1 MRERYIVARCRLERP
16 RAVAPAPVLPPN
28 RPVFVLV
35 GMLGDTIMCL
45 PVLETARKLWP
56 QARISAI
63 VTPRIREMLSGL
75 SYIDELL
82 IGTADPL
89 SIRGKDEAE
98 ATRAMIESRGFDAA
112 FMLGGDQYAALFYR
126 AGVPIRVGPAPCVY
140 SPLYTH
146 AYPIDDG
153 KTWGPNERLGALRS
167 LGVNAPSTVPR
178 LELSAEMI
186 SAFREKRE
194 VLGLRLDEDFV
205 VLHPFGSTERQRWP
219 LDRVNA
225 LAERMQNATGMRCLL
240 VGGPEFRETVAS
252 LSAHPA
258 LVNAVGAFSIS
269 ELLGAIG
276 SAECVITTDS
286 GPFHMAGALGK
297 PILGL
302 FRGSRPQ
309 HASRYPNAKV
319 LFGAHTICERRCDWN
334 RCDASPCRQLES
346 LSVAELMS
354 AFEVIVDRN
363 GMKR

>member
-1 MRERYIVARCRLERP
+1 MP
-16 RAVAPAPVLPPN
+16 PAPVLPPS

-45 PVLETARKLWP
+45 PVLESARKLWP

-89 SIRGKDEAE
+89 SIRGKEEAE
-98 ATRAMIESRGFDAA
+98 ATQAMIESKGFDAA

-146 AYPIDDG
+146 GYPIDDG
-153 KTWGPNERLGALRS
+153 KTWGPNERLSALQS
-167 LGVNAPSTVPR
+167 LGVQAPPLIPR
-178 LELSAEMI
+178 LEISAEMV
-186 SAFREKRE
+186 SAFREKQE
-194 VLGLRLDEDFV
+194 VLGLRLEEDFV

-219 LDRVNA
+219 LDRVNS
-225 LAERMQNATGMRCLL
+225 LAERIQSATGLRSLL
-240 VGGPEFRETVAS
+240 VGGPEFKETVAS
-252 LSAHPA
+252 LPAHPT
-258 LVNAVGAFSIS
+258 LINAVGAFSIS
-269 ELLGAIG
+269 ELLGAID
-276 SAECVITTDS
+276 SAEYVITTDS
-286 GPFHMAGALGK
+286 GPFHMAGALGR

-309 HASRYPNAKV
+309 HASRYPDAKV
-319 LFGAHTICERRCDWN
+319 LFGAHSICEKRCEWN

-346 LSVAELMS
+346 ISVDQLMI
-354 AFEVIVDRN
+354 AFEEIVN
-363 GMKR
+363 SYGMKR